1 MGPAW
6 EPGAAHGVQTPHSD
20 HRTMTQTARDRQRTA
35 ACSACEGTGLL
46 VGAGGLLAEA
56 EICSC
61 SRRCDIC
68 HGDRFVYQRDRFDRD
83 ISVPCACALREARMR
98 RFNEAH
104 IPSRFAHAAL
114 AENFRDPHNQVAFST
129 FKLLAAEYEPGHK
142 GILVMGPP
150 GTGKSF
156 LVAAFLRE
164 LALKR
169 GVRVLFQDFFHLL
182 KDLRAGYS
190 QGKGESE
197 LIEPLVDVDVLAVDE
212 LGKGRNTPWEQY
224 ILDVIISHRY
234 NTQRTTIFTTN
245 YTDSRSTTL
254 KERIRSRDWN
264 PADGEQETQDT
275 LIERVGERVYSRLRE
290 MCDFVTMS
298 GPDRRDIA

>member
-1 MGPAW
+1 
-6 EPGAAHGVQTPHSD
+6 
-20 HRTMTQTARDRQRTA
+20 MTQTARDRQRA
-35 ACSACEGTGLL
+35 PACGACEGSGLL
-46 VGAGGLLAEA
+46 VAARGLLAEA
-56 EICSC
+56 EICGC
-61 SRRCDIC
+61 SRRCNIC
-68 HGDRFVYQRDRFDRD
+68 HGDRFLYQRDRFGRD

-114 AENFRDPHNQVAFST
+114 NENFRDTHNQVAFST
-129 FKLLAAEYEPGHK
+129 FKLLAAEYESGHK

-190 QGKGESE
+190 QGRSESE
-197 LIEPLVDVDVLAVDE
+197 LIEPLADVDVLAVDE

-234 NTQRTTIFTTN
+234 NAQRTTIFTTN

-254 KERIRSRDWN
+254 SERIRSRDWN
-264 PADGEQETQDT
+264 PAEGEHETRDT